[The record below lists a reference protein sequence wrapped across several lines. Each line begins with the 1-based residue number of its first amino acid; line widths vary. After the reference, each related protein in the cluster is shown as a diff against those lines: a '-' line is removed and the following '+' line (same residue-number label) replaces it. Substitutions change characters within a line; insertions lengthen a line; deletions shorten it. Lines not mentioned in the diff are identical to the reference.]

1 MVKHYSNYSAFLD
14 DTLNTERVQGASTQ
28 SVDNR
33 PQFSSGF
40 TYSQSV
46 ELAKTGWPEGREKI
60 RQMSALISVRIANRE
75 HRQQVNF
82 DVCGDTID
90 IGRAVMGIPESF
102 MVWEETEADKVGTKI
117 IKIVVSGSVSA
128 AIPSDVIEA
137 RGAAICALVECLE
150 IAGFRC
156 EVIFSKCFGGDSF
169 GLESCEAT
177 VVVKESTAPIQFD
190 QLAFALVHP
199 GSFRRIAFKW
209 LESCAGSVGAR
220 LTTRNYGHPKDSSLR
235 DEANIYIPKMLSAGD
250 VRDFQTPKAVED
262 WIIRQLALQGVHL
275 EEE

>member
-14 DTLNTERVQGASTQ
+14 DTLNTPRVQGASSQ

-46 ELAKTGWPEGREKI
+46 ELAKHGWPEGREKI
-60 RQMSALISVRIANRE
+60 RQMSALISARIANRE
-75 HRQQVNF
+75 HRQQINF

-90 IGRAVMGIPESF
+90 IGRAIMGIPESF
-102 MVWEETEADKVGTKI
+102 MVWEETEADRSGSKI
-117 IKIVVSGSVSA
+117 VKIVVSGSVSA

-137 RGAAICALVECLE
+137 RGAAVCALVECLE

-156 EVIFSKCFGGDSF
+156 EVLLSQGFSGESF
-169 GLESCEAT
+169 RIGNCEAT
-177 VVVKESTAPIQFD
+177 VIIKESTAPIQFD

-199 GSFRRIAFKW
+199 GSLRRIAFKW
-209 LESCAGSVGAR
+209 LESCVGEAGKK
-220 LTTRNYGHPKDSSLR
+220 LTLVNYGHPKDSSLR
-235 DEANIYIPKMLSAGD
+235 EEANIYIPKMLSSGD

-262 WIIRQLALQGVHL
+262 WIIRQLAAQGITL
-275 EEE
+275 EDT